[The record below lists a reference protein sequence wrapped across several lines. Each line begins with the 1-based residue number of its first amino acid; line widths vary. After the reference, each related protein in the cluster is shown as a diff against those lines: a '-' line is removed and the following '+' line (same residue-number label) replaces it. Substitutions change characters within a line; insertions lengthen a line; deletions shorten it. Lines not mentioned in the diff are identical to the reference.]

1 MPDFG
6 QCSDPSC
13 NETAIRLF
21 DCVHHCM
28 KMVCLQHLIEHDR
41 LIENNK
47 RQLDIVQNEV
57 KRLYLIY
64 SSLIDENKIRLEYER
79 KLDEY
84 KRLSN
89 EMNSLLENHTNDIEQ
104 IRLFTDKLKK
114 IIHEK
119 QKQFGESLSKMKDL
133 LERMMMM
140 IFVFLLAIVKV
151 EPIEEA
157 SSSTTNLQSMNHFV
171 NDRIF
176 NSNFVEDESLFIGFD
191 RLQKYDFSDIYLY
204 YFY

>member
-6 QCSDPSC
+6 QCGDPSC
-13 NETAIRLF
+13 NETAVRLF

-47 RQLDIVQNEV
+47 RQLEIVQNEL

-64 SSLIDENKIRLEYER
+64 SSLIDENKIRLDYER
-79 KLDEY
+79 KLDDY

-89 EMNSLLENHTNDIEQ
+89 EMNTLLENHTNDIEQ
-104 IRLFTDKLKK
+104 IRLFIEKLKK
-114 IIHEK
+114 IIHDK
-119 QKQFGESLSKMKDL
+119 QKQSGESLSKIEVEKDNFHF
-133 LERMMMM
+133 R
-140 IFVFLLAIVKV
+140 ILLAIVKV
-151 EPIEEA
+151 EPMEEA
-157 SSSTTNLQSMNHFV
+157 SSSITNSQSMNIFV
-171 NDRIF
+171 NERIF

-191 RLQKYDFSDIYLY
+191 RLQKYSFLDIYLY
-204 YFY
+204 SFY

>member
-1 MPDFG
+1 
-6 QCSDPSC
+6 
-13 NETAIRLF
+13 
-21 DCVHHCM
+21 
-28 KMVCLQHLIEHDR
+28 
-41 LIENNK
+41 
-47 RQLDIVQNEV
+47 
-57 KRLYLIY
+57 
-64 SSLIDENKIRLEYER
+64 
-79 KLDEY
+79 
-84 KRLSN
+84 
-89 EMNSLLENHTNDIEQ
+89 MNSLLENHTNDIEQ

-133 LERMMMM
+133 LERMMM

-171 NDRIF
+171 NDRRIF